1 MPGLLETTIQSGY
14 GYLDPYVEK
23 ARTTVPLL
31 DRVAKHAEVH
41 VPPLISRA
49 DEFAHPRIE
58 KVRPYIEPKIEQVKE
73 VVTPYVD
80 HGVKHYEMVQ
90 DKVEKA
96 KVHGRGKIEKLRSF
110 HEDQVQKV
118 KTYKDHKVGKV
129 QTLLTKKGGEINKM
143 FRVPSTDDVA
153 GLKHKQVLSKM
164 ALIIRKAEEVVDKWL
179 PAPITES
186 AKPEMD
192 DSYLLPRLLSLPMTI
207 KTRLWHT
214 GVAKGKAAMAS
225 VQKLPQ
231 KLMDDVKSQ
240 CSKVPTMIKGKFDAA
255 YETLKLKKSQFLKTL
270 VQWEVSELRELA
282 ETNVVAK
289 KAVEITE
296 KTIAFSLETC
306 EKTFGKEETSNAI
319 AKGKSLLR
327 KIGGY
332 LPASFKEVYDDIAAS
347 TKAK

>member
-41 VPPLISRA
+41 VPPLITRVDS
-49 DEFAHPRIE
+49 FAEPKID
-58 KVRPYIEPKIEQVKE
+58 KVRPYI
-73 VVTPYVD
+73 D

-90 DKVEKA
+90 GKVEKA
-96 KVHGRGKIEKLRSF
+96 KVHGRGKIERFKSF

-118 KTYKDHKVGKV
+118 KTLKDEKVGKV

-153 GLKHKQVLSKM
+153 GLKHKRVLSKM
-164 ALIIRKAEEVVDKWL
+164 AIIIKRAEQVVDNWL

-192 DSYLLPRLLSLPMTI
+192 DSYLLPRLVSLPKTI
-207 KTRLWHT
+207 QTRLWHACI
-214 GVAKGKAAMAS
+214 AKGKATMAS

-231 KLMDDVKSQ
+231 QLMDEAKSQ
-240 CSKVPTMIKGKFDAA
+240 CSKVPAMISEKSQALLAQYRGKFDKA
-255 YETLKLKKSQFLKTL
+255 YETLKFKKSQFLKRL
-270 VQWEVSELRELA
+270 VQWEVSELKELA

-296 KTIAFSLETC
+296 KTIVFSFETC
-306 EKTFGKEETSNAI
+306 EKTFGKEKTSNAI
-319 AKGKSLLR
+319 AKGKSLLH
-327 KIGGY
+327 KMAGY
-332 LPASFKEVYDDIAAS
+332 LPASFKEVLDDVSAS
-347 TKAK
+347 TKTK